1 MMIKIMFVCHG
12 NICRSPMA
20 EYIFKYMV
28 KEKGIEGNFIISSSA
43 TSCEE
48 LGNPVHRGTKNKLYE
63 MGIPCGS
70 HRAVRLTKSDYDAYN
85 YIIAM
90 DSKNMKNIERIT
102 GSDTENKVHLLLDF
116 TDRKGQSIADPWYTG
131 NFDDTY
137 NDIYEG
143 CKGLLN
149 KICKSK

>member
-1 MMIKIMFVCHG
+1 MIKVMFVCHG

-28 KEKGIEGNFIISSSA
+28 KENGIEKNFIINSSA

-70 HRAVRLTKSDYDAYN
+70 HRAVRLTKSDYDVYD

-90 DSKNMKNIERIT
+90 DSKNIRNIERIT

-116 TDRKGQSIADPWYTG
+116 TNRKGQSIADPWYTG
-131 NFDDTY
+131 NFDKTY
-137 NDIYEG
+137 NDINEG
-143 CKGLLN
+143 LEGFLN
-149 KICKSK
+149 EIYKFI

>member
-1 MMIKIMFVCHG
+1 MIKIMFVCHG

-20 EYIFKYMV
+20 EYMFKYMV
-28 KEKGIEGNFIISSSA
+28 KEKGIEKNFIINSSA

-63 MGIPCGS
+63 MDIPCGS
-70 HRAVRLTKSDYDAYN
+70 HRAVRLTKSDYHAYD

-90 DSKNMKNIERIT
+90 DSKNIRNIERIT

-116 TDRKGQSIADPWYTG
+116 TNRKGQSIADPWYTG
-131 NFDDTY
+131 NFDKTY
-137 NDIYEG
+137 NDINEG
-143 CKGLLN
+143 LEGFLN
-149 KICKSK
+149 EIYKFI

>member
-1 MMIKIMFVCHG
+1 MIKVMFVCHG

-28 KEKGIEGNFIISSSA
+28 KEKGIEKNFIINSSA

-48 LGNPVHRGTKNKLYE
+48 LGNPVHRGTKSKLYE
-63 MGIPCGS
+63 MGIPCGD
-70 HRAVRLTKSDYDAYN
+70 HRAVRLTKADYYAYD

-90 DSKNMKNIERIT
+90 DSKNVKNIERIT

-131 NFDDTY
+131 NFDKTY
-137 NDIYEG
+137 NDINEG
-143 CKGLLN
+143 LEGFLN
-149 KICKSK
+149 EIYKFI